1 MQEDIADLDK
11 RSQRRDGK
19 EWVLVV
25 LTRTVANLFVLLIL
39 IGAGVAIFQAAQLG
53 LDSVSLISS
62 GN

>member
-11 RSQRRDGK
+11 RGQKRDGK
-19 EWVLVV
+19 EWALVV